1 MEHSS
6 PYSLASVVLSTTS
19 GNRTGKM
26 WGVLRLRNPVPEW
39 VSSDEPVSVRST
51 ITKLELRVVLFRGK
65 IEYTELIFY
74 EMSYEKY

>member
-1 MEHSS
+1 
-6 PYSLASVVLSTTS
+6 
-19 GNRTGKM
+19 M
-26 WGVLRLRNPVPEW
+26 WGVLRLRNTVPEW